1 MPATPRPQSSRA
13 NDFNSLN
20 PPSRNFLGCGSS
32 LRAFAAT
39 AGRRSLRRFVSDAG
53 ESETQQNREDRFAM
67 RNERFRRTR
76 RKSLQSLRAL
86 NHEFRGIVCFQRVR
100 CHFVSRLF
108 SNLAPHRGRRQN
120 RLIFDVSPKE
130 ERGCAKPGTI
140 RNHSLIF

>member
-1 MPATPRPQSSRA
+1 VRFRATSEGLFRA
-13 NDFNSLN
+13 VQA
-20 PPSRNFLGCGSS
+20 PMRAAVEG
-32 LRAFAAT
+32 LRC
-39 AGRRSLRRFVSDAG
+39 FVSGAG
-53 ESETQQNREDRFAM
+53 EIEPHQKREVRFAM

-130 ERGCAKPGTI
+130 ERGCAKSGTI